1 MLPAIVT
8 VSELDIGIS
17 ISTAV
22 TSKLLNRFAEIPR
35 VNFIELVLSRIDGRI
50 IASRP
55 LITIMRA

>member
-17 ISTAV
+17 ISAAV

-35 VNFIELVLSRIDGRI
+35 VNFIELVLSRIDRRI
-50 IASRP
+50 IAS
-55 LITIMRA
+55 